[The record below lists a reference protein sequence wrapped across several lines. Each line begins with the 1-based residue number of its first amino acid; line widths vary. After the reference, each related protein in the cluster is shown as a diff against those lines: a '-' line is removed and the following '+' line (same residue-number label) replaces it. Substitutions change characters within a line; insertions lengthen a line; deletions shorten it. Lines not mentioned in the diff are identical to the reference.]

1 MDELSLKLQTLRRIF
16 GEMGSVLV
24 AFSGGVD
31 SSLLA
36 KVAHDELADKTL
48 AVTATSETY
57 CEDVREAASLADRL
71 GVRHEVISTSE
82 LAVRNFCEN
91 PPDRCY
97 WCKKELFGRLL
108 EMARE
113 RSLAWVV
120 EGANAD
126 DPKDHR
132 PGLLASRELGIRSP
146 LMEAGICKSEVRELS
161 KRFDLPTWDKPSMAC
176 LASRFPYGEKIT
188 AEKLDQVAQAEKLL
202 RSMGFRV
209 LRVRHHGAVARI
221 EAGED
226 EIARFADKALREK
239 AAEGLRK
246 LGFAYIT
253 LDLEGYRS
261 GSLNEV
267 LPGRKRNL

>member
-1 MDELSLKLQTLRRIF
+1 MDELSVKLQSLQRIF
-16 GEMGSVLV
+16 REMGSALV

-31 SSLLA
+31 STLLA
-36 KVAHDELADKTL
+36 KIAHDELGEKAL

-57 CEDVREAASLADRL
+57 CEDVQEAAQLASLIGL
-71 GVRHEVISTSE
+71 RHEVISTSE

-97 WCKKELFGRLL
+97 WCKKELFGKLL

-132 PGLLASRELGIRSP
+132 PGLAASRELGIRSP
-146 LMEAGICKSEVRELS
+146 LMEADIAKSEVRELS
-161 KRFDLPTWDKPSMAC
+161 KRFNLPTWDKPSMAC

-188 AEKLDQVAQAEKLL
+188 AEKLSQVARAETLL
-202 RSMGFRV
+202 RSMGFKV
-209 LRVRHHGAVARI
+209 LRVRHHGNIARI
-221 EAGED
+221 EAGND

-239 AAEGLRK
+239 VSEELRK

-267 LPGRKRNL
+267 LPGRRKGR